1 MFVMLYGSSA
11 VVFAHL
17 LFNLRRIQHAN
28 QASSYGDGFQRFK
41 INQQTDTGLCIGETA
56 FSSHSCEIVS
66 ILDYPDNEN
75 SPR

>member
-1 MFVMLYGSSA
+1 MLYSSST
-11 VVFAHL
+11 VIFAHL

-28 QASSYGDGFQRFK
+28 QAYGDGFRRFK
-41 INQQTDTGLCIGETA
+41 INQQTDTGLYISETA

-66 ILDYPDNEN
+66 IHDYPDNEN